1 MRALLVLAATGCFA
15 CGEST
20 PPFLCATEDAPL
32 HAEADFVEVTTS
44 ADVRSRYF
52 YVFQPATPTKGEPT
66 EKPLVLFFNGGPGY
80 TSMLLAIAHT
90 GAITIDPDLVGEVL
104 RTGPNTTAWSRYA
117 NLLWV
122 DARGVGFSYDQWT
135 GEGPLPDG
143 NTPDPRLRH
152 DPMLDARGFWHVL
165 LGVFDK
171 HPSLA
176 CRPVVLAGES
186 YGGARATLMLSM
198 LLDSR
203 EDAGDALDDAMTAH
217 FARLIPGTTTLP
229 PPATVARQFG
239 SQILIQPL
247 VAGEA
252 QFQAM
257 NERSLER
264 PAPTEPLIGPTNVM
278 VDVGRVVT
286 NPATFQALTGT
297 APQDIALLRPEAR
310 TNVVPRGALRG
321 TELDD
326 VLGVLPAADGYFV
339 ATGLS
344 FAGLYPRMAERF
356 LANLRWVDTLIS
368 DADHDESIDAGAI
381 APALSRVAVG
391 FDVTVREDSDRR
403 IEVQYPDGARRAVRF
418 PRYKRADHTVTLNQP
433 VELLADVVR
442 FLDW

>member
-1 MRALLVLAATGCFA
+1 MRALFVLASVGCFA
-15 CGEST
+15 CHESP
-20 PPFLCATEDAPL
+20 PPFVCATESAPL
-32 HAEADFVEVTTS
+32 HTEADFIEVTTS

-52 YVFQPATPTKGEPT
+52 YVFQPATEGEPS

-90 GAITIDPDLVGEVL
+90 GPTTIDPDVVGEVL
-104 RTGPNTTAWSRYA
+104 RTGPNSASWSRFA

-135 GEGPLPDG
+135 GDGPLPDRD
-143 NTPDPRLRH
+143 TPDARLLH

-165 LGVFDK
+165 LGVFAK

-198 LLDSR
+198 VLDSR
-203 EDAGDALDDAMTAH
+203 DDAGDALNAAMTAH
-217 FARLIPGTTTLP
+217 FAQLLPGTTTLP
-229 PPATVARQFG
+229 PPEIVARQFG
-239 SQILIQPL
+239 AQILIQPL

-257 NERSLER
+257 SDRSLQR
-264 PAPTEPLIGPTNVM
+264 PAPTEPLIGPTNEM
-278 VDVGRVVT
+278 IDVGRIVT
-286 NPATFQALTGT
+286 SPEQFVLLTGT

-310 TNVVPRGALRG
+310 TNVVPRGALRQ
-321 TELDD
+321 TKLDD
-326 VLGVLPAADGYFV
+326 VLGVLPVDDGYFV
-339 ATGLS
+339 TTGLS
-344 FAGLYPRMAERF
+344 FAAFYPRMAERF
-356 LANLRWVDTLIS
+356 LANLRWVDTLIT
-368 DADHDESIDAGAI
+368 DADHDDSIDSGAI
-381 APALSRVAVG
+381 PVALQRVSAG
-391 FDVTVREDSDRR
+391 FDVALREGDTDRR
-403 IEVQYPDGARRAVRF
+403 IEVRYPDGEQRSVRF
-418 PRYKRADHTVTLNQP
+418 PRYRRADHTVTLNQP